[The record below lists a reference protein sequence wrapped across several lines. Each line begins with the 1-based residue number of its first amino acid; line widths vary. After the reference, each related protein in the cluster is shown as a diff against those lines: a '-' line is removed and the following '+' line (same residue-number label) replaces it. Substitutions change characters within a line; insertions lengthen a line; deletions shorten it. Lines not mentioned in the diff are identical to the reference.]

1 VSNTRRAKPP
11 RRPPDEVEAAFKAA
25 LAEGCPHCHSRKVTG
40 KFHDGVWDY
49 RLSCVPSCRT
59 FAEPQLAHR
68 LAAEAAKRAGL
79 AIGQPLSYRAFD
91 SGAGQVEGAVV
102 TRGRSG
108 GRSR

>member
-1 VSNTRRAKPP
+1 VSNRRRLPP
-11 RRPPDEVEAAFKAA
+11 RQPDEIEAAFAA
-25 LAEGCPHCHSRKVTG
+25 ELLQGCPYCHSRKVTG

-102 TRGRSG
+102 
-108 GRSR
+108 SRAGSR